1 MILYLL
7 QGFLIGLAY
16 VAPIGTQNLYVINTA
31 LSKSRLKAIQ
41 TALITS
47 LWDIILALI
56 CFYGM
61 GYFIEKSVII
71 KDGMLLIGSLFIII
85 LGISLLVKKVQINED
100 LAINSSLIKIII
112 ACFVVTFLNPQA
124 IIDGTLLLGGIRAS
138 LPLTMS
144 TYFIVGSMIASLL
157 WFLSLAFFISFYH
170 TKLNKESLTLI
181 NLIASLVMIF
191 YGLKLGFQF
200 ILIFFH

>member
-16 VAPIGTQNLYVINTA
+16 VAPIGTQNLYVINSS

-85 LGISLLVKKVQINED
+85 LGISLLMKKVQINEG
-100 LAINSSLIKIII
+100 LTINSSLIKIII

-144 TYFIVGSMIASLL
+144 TYFIIGSMIASLL

-170 TKLNKESLTLI
+170 TRLNKKSLTLI